1 MFRTGNPAL
10 REDVYRTAGWV
21 RTRDAMTL
29 DGTINKTG
37 LALMALLVSG
47 ALAWNFPPRTLP
59 LVSLVGIVV
68 GAFLALATILKPE
81 WARVTTLPYAIFEGL
96 LLGSLSRVFEVAYPG
111 IAANA
116 AFLTVGILMAML
128 LLYRLP
134 AVRESE
140 GLVRG
145 VTVATMGIALV
156 YVFSMGLRLLGG
168 SVPFIHGSGPAGMGF
183 SLLVVGLAALNLVVD
198 FRFVEQGVRSG
209 APRHLEWYGAFSLLV
224 TLVWLYVE
232 LLRLLSKLQDRR
244 R

>member
-10 REDVYRTAGWV
+10 REDLYRTAGWV

-37 LALMALLVSG
+37 LALMTLLVSG

-59 LVSLVGIVV
+59 LVSLVGIVL
-68 GAFLALATILKPE
+68 GALLALATILKPE
-81 WARVTTLPYAIFEGL
+81 WARVTTLPYATFEGL

-145 VTVATMGIALV
+145 VTVATTGIALV

-168 SVPFIHGSGPAGMGF
+168 SGPFIHGSGP
-183 SLLVVGLAALNLVVD
+183 L
-198 FRFVEQGVRSG
+198 GV
-209 APRHLEWYGAFSLLV
+209 AFSL
-224 TLVWLYVE
+224 
-232 LLRLLSKLQDRR
+232 
-244 R
+244 